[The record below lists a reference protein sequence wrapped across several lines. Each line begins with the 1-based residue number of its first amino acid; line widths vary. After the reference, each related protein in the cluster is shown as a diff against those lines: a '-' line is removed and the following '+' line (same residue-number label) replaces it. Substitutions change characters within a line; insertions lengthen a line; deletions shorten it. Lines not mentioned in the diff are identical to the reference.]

1 MISAKT
7 RDFQVGD
14 LVEIVDWRGAEPD
27 GRLHGV
33 ICDRDVHHPSCDNS
47 IIFIAEVLW
56 DSGMKGWLDEGRI
69 SIISK
74 ERQ

>member
-1 MISAKT
+1 MLST
-7 RDFQVGD
+7 RLPNLQVGD

-33 ICDRDVHHPSCDNS
+33 VCKRDVHHPGCDNS

-56 DSGMKGWLDEGRI
+56 DSGTKGWIDEGRI
-69 SIISK
+69 RIVSK
-74 ERQ
+74 EEK